1 MQDSIDNMFGSLEE
15 EKSRDYW
22 MKRKGKKMIIPLPLV
37 LTLLKIEKLENIH
50 PFLDV
55 IKIKMGREEIIKYH
69 TN

>member
-1 MQDSIDNMFGSLEE
+1 MD
-15 EKSRDYW
+15 EKKG
-22 MKRKGKKMIIPLPLV
+22 KRKKMVIPLPLV